1 MLLQKHPEPVSGVQ
15 LLATILFVNGSN
27 CYQST
32 PISSLFKQLRYKRQN
47 SSLSRW
53 SLFDTEDGKV
63 IHKSELH
70 QGT

>member
-15 LLATILFVNGSN
+15 LLATILFVNGNN